1 MPGFRL
7 FCTTFAA
14 LTIGSLLT
22 CRYAAAQTTSL
33 EGSWAAVEGE
43 VHGEAIPAASLPLLG
58 LTFDGEEVVWT
69 IPGYPQRFGYTTYGA
84 PDSLDLHLPREE
96 PGAWRIPVRSQLR
109 GDTLHLAFPLAE
121 PFDPENGAPPP
132 RPSGEDLYRA
142 GAFVRLAFVRQDESP
157 PAPELAPD
165 EARAA
170 DAVEASAIERMTRA
184 LVAPEMEGRASGQ
197 PGGERA
203 ARLIAEWFGDAG
215 LEPLGEDGFLQPV
228 PLLSGRAAP
237 ISSLTVGDTTFT
249 VGGDFAIASLPARTR
264 LAKSADITGEV
275 VLFGPSLGPGRI
287 DVPLPELD
295 VDGKI
300 VALTAST
307 GPDDDTG
314 PDILRTYQALHRSG
328 AEAVIVLLPGP
339 LPEPFLRSPLVSGI
353 ATLDADLYGERPAHP
368 VVLLGQPAFGA
379 LFGDGSGVRAFMSG
393 FEPGEYAVQP
403 TGKQVRIAYEIEET
417 TSAPTYNVAGVIR
430 GSDPDL
436 RDEAVVFTAHYDAFG
451 THDGAV
457 YAGAADNALG
467 VAEMV
472 EIARAV
478 RALGVQPRRSLVFL
492 AVGAEERGMLG
503 TLHWMRHPTW
513 PLDRVVA
520 NVNMDGGDPE
530 AWGPLH
536 GAIDLTRQATLADTA
551 AEIAAAMGLP
561 LLPNDGPAGG
571 YSDFYD
577 FLRAGI
583 PAIQLMGI
591 GGDPALS
598 QMRMQQ
604 FGRQRAHQ
612 PGDVVDEGWDWAGP
626 RQMAQLYL
634 LLGLR
639 VANANELPRMR
650 SHSPY
655 AERP

>member
-1 MPGFRL
+1 MMPDSRL
-7 FCTTFAA
+7 FRATLLVLASCSLLAGPDAVAQTAA
-14 LTIGSLLT
+14 L
-22 CRYAAAQTTSL
+22 A
-33 EGSWAAVEGE
+33 GSWVAAEGE
-43 VHGEAIPAASLPLLG
+43 VHGEAIPAASLPLLR
-58 LTFDGEEVVWT
+58 FAFEEVEARWT
-69 IPGYPQRFGYTTYGA
+69 IPGYPQRFGYTAYGA
-84 PDSLDLHLPREE
+84 PDSLDFHLPTEGPRV
-96 PGAWRIPVRSQLR
+96 WRIPLRSQLR
-109 GDTLHLAFPLAE
+109 GDTLHLAFPLAG
-121 PFDPENGAPPP
+121 PFDPGNGAPPP

-142 GAFVRLAFVRQDESP
+142 GAFVRLALVRQDESS

-170 DAVEASAIERMTRA
+170 DAVEADAIERMTQA
-184 LVAPEMEGRASGQ
+184 LVAPELEGRASGQ

-203 ARLIAEWFGDAG
+203 AHLIAGWFGEAG

-228 PLLSGRAAP
+228 PLLYGRAAP
-237 ISSLTVGDTTFT
+237 TSSLTVDDTTFT

-264 LAKSADITGEV
+264 LARSADITGEV
-275 VLFGPSLGPGRI
+275 VLVGPSLGPGRA
-287 DVPLPELD
+287 DASLPELD
-295 VDGKI
+295 VAGKI

-339 LPEPFLRSPLVSGI
+339 LPEPFLRSPLVSAI
-353 ATLDADLYGERPAHP
+353 ATLDTDLYGERPAHP
-368 VVLLGQPAFGA
+368 IVLLGQPAFGA
-379 LFGDGSGVRAFMSG
+379 LFGDGSEVRAFMGG
-393 FEPGEYAVQP
+393 FEPAEYAVQP
-403 TGKQVRIAYEIEET
+403 TGKRVRIAYEIEET

-436 RDEAVVFTAHYDAFG
+436 RGEAVVFTAHYDAFG

-478 RALGVQPRRSLVFL
+478 RASGVQPRRSLVFL

-503 TLHWMRHPTW
+503 ALHWTRHPTW

-520 NVNMDGGDPE
+520 NVNLDGGDPE

-536 GAIDLTRQATLADTA
+536 GVIDLTRQATLADTA

-598 QMRMQQ
+598 QMRMRQ
-604 FGRQRAHQ
+604 FGQRAHQ

-639 VANANELPRMR
+639 VANAAEPPRMR
-650 SHSPY
+650 PHSPY